1 MGNSSSQKRLDDTL
15 FNMRLNSKMM
25 AKEAQ
30 RAQKEE
36 GKEKEKAKN
45 LLKKGLVDAAR
56 IHAENAISKKNESIN
71 FLRFASK
78 LDAVASKIQSATRTE
93 AITRQFAQMLP
104 QLEGVTRSMN
114 VENVSHTM
122 GEFERVFENIE
133 VATQFVGDSMQ
144 STTSVSAPRNEVD
157 GLLAQIA
164 SEHNIEVQAQM
175 GEVPLS
181 VPVGPQTV
189 ARQEESKTAVAR
201 RV

>member
-122 GEFERVFENIE
+122 GEFERIVK
-133 VATQFVGDSMQ
+133 
-144 STTSVSAPRNEVD
+144 
-157 GLLAQIA
+157 
-164 SEHNIEVQAQM
+164 
-175 GEVPLS
+175 
-181 VPVGPQTV
+181 TV
-189 ARQEESKTAVAR
+189 LMRDI
-201 RV
+201 